1 MLFIVQTKT
10 QEQGLTGYS
19 SVRLTSRASHRLG
32 KCRLSWVWLG
42 FSLLSALSECSA
54 CSGRGSH
61 RHASSGFVSVQTD
74 PAAQSWH
81 DLIRTSVFLFTLIV
95 LFNYEFLLHSSGHLF
110 YWGVS
115 LTLLELVW
123 LRSFSYTPRAGLIEE
138 FLLHTRP
145 GLIEEFLLHSSSWFD
160 WGVSLTLLE
169 LVLVRSFSYTFRDGF
184 IGEFLLHS
192 SGWFDWGV
200 SLTLLELVRLRS
212 FSYTPRAGF
221 SDEFLI
227 PFSGWF

>member
-1 MLFIVQTKT
+1 MLSIVQTKT

-32 KCRLSWVWLG
+32 KCRLSWVWLR

-138 FLLHTRP
+138 FLLH
-145 GLIEEFLLHSSSWFD
+145 SSSWFD
-160 WGVSLTLLE
+160 RGVSVTLLE
-169 LVLVRSFSYTFRDGF
+169 LV
-184 IGEFLLHS
+184 
-192 SGWFDWGV
+192 W
-200 SLTLLELVRLRS
+200 LRS
-212 FSYTPRAGF
+212 FS
-221 SDEFLI
+221 
-227 PFSGWF
+227 

>member
-1 MLFIVQTKT
+1 MHLMLVLIRCFSIVETKM

-42 FSLLSALSECSA
+42 FWLLSALSECSA

-81 DLIRTSVFLFTLIV
+81 DLVRTSVFFS
-95 LFNYEFLLHSSGHLF
+95 FFLHSSCC
-110 YWGVS
+110 
-115 LTLLELVW
+115 LV
-123 LRSFSYTPRAGLIEE
+123 RSFSYIPRVIC
-138 FLLHTRP
+138 F
-145 GLIEEFLLHSSSWFD
+145 IEEFLLHSSSWFY
-160 WGVSLTLLE
+160 WRVFLTLLE
-169 LVLVRSFSYTFRDGF
+169 PVL
-184 IGEFLLHS
+184 
-192 SGWFDWGV
+192 
-200 SLTLLELVRLRS
+200 LRS

-221 SDEFLI
+221 SEEFLLHS
-227 PFSGWF
+227 SGWFSEEFLLHSSSWF